1 METQFRWMV
10 YYRPRHGMVP
20 PGRDQGLGYL
30 DVIDQ
35 GAFDEYQCLY
45 SEDAASQVML
55 STPNFQ

>member
-1 METQFRWMV
+1 
-10 YYRPRHGMVP
+10 MVP

-55 STPNFQ
+55 STAKLPVTKVTRQEFTN